1 MVEPTE
7 EDDEDLDS
15 TPIEEVEANSDS
27 ITPALEALREATR
40 RLGYSLPTLIAETGL
55 WAHPSE
61 HSRRVTIANPTGAVS
76 PHVRRARLG
85 SGEAAGVV
93 VDGVRLDRNN
103 YAAAAIRAAIGRD
116 ALGGYEACHIWPG
129 TCYDRR
135 YHTVLANLVLIP
147 GPLAGL
153 TDHDP
158 DVIAALEYR
167 SWELYAWYPLEAAQP
182 TKPADYPTNWRE
194 PTARARSQARAR
206 NAVPAVRQPGQISHR
221 DVMRRLFVQCGGNR
235 DAVVRAYAEAER
247 RGEVRRSSNTRG
259 MSAVEYARRMWID
272 GTKKGWLGD
281 G

>member
-1 MVEPTE
+1 MAEQTE
-7 EDDEDLDS
+7 GDDEESEGDDCS
-15 TPIEEVEANSDS
+15 GSM
-27 ITPALEALREATR
+27 TPALAAMREATQ

-55 WAHPSE
+55 WVHPSE
-61 HSRRVTIANPTGAVS
+61 HSRQVTAENPTGAVS

-85 SGEAAGVV
+85 SGEVAGVV

-103 YAAAAIRAAIGRD
+103 YAGTAIREAIGIGRG
-116 ALGGYEACHIWPG
+116 ALRGYEACHIWPG

-167 SWELYAWYPLEAAQP
+167 SWELYAWRPLEATQP
-182 TKPADYPTNWRE
+182 TKPADYPTNWKEPAARE
-194 PTARARSQARAR
+194 RSTAARAA
-206 NAVPAVRQPGQISHR
+206 RQPGKPSHR
-221 DVMRRLFVQCGGNR
+221 DVMRRLFVQFGGDR
-235 DAVVRAYAEAER
+235 EAVVRAYAEAET
-247 RGEVRRSSNTRG
+247 RGEVRRSSNRRG

-272 GTKKGWLGD
+272 GTKNGWLSA
-281 G
+281 